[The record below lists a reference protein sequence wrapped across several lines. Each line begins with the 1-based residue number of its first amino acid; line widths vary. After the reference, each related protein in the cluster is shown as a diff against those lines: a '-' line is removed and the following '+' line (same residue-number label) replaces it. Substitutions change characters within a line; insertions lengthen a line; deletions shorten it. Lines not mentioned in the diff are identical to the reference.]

1 MLEVKEIEIRGAR
14 FQLTPMD
21 PFKAKKCD
29 TKVMKILAPILAGFM
44 GGSVKKGPS
53 KPAATEDAATE
64 DAVLDEDD
72 LQVDGAVLG
81 KAFVSALGELED
93 SDQLFKDLFGGVVWL
108 PDDTQ
113 VAGTSQLLLD
123 SQNAI
128 SKAFKFI
135 GAGPSLFYELAFEVA
150 RFNKF
155 TPFVLLE
162 GGAETSGTSGF
173 GVLAKMKGL
182 GLGRLG
188 GLTT

>member
-29 TKVMKILAPILAGFM
+29 TKVVKILAPILAGFM

-53 KPAATEDAATE
+53 KPAATEDA
-64 DAVLDEDD
+64 VLDEDD
-72 LQVDGAVLG
+72 LQAEVDGAVLG

-155 TPFVLLE
+155 TPFVLLG
-162 GGAETSGTSGF
+162 GGAETSETSGF